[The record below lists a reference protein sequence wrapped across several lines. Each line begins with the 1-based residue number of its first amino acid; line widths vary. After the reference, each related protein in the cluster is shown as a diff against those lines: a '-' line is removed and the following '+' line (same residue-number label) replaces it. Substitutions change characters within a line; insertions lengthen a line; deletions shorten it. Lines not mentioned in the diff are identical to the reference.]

1 MGGARVWKNLVIGL
15 VVGIHVVTDY
25 RHRTVVGPAGYRR
38 QGNIDHIIAE
48 TSSIGP
54 SAGYGP
60 ALIIDGSI
68 SANKAQPVEFRLAG
82 QAHGTGGC
90 VHADD
95 VRDVHGRQR
104 LVKQG
109 VAHAID
115 LDPPAC
121 LNGFVP
127 IASQG
132 ELPAADS
139 GVDPHAIGLTN

>member
-1 MGGARVWKNLVIGL
+1 MGGCRIRKNLVIGL

-25 RHRTVVGPAGYRR
+25 RHRIVARSAGNRR
-38 QGNIDHIIAE
+38 QGDIDHIIAE
-48 TSSIGP
+48 ASSIGP
-54 SAGYGP
+54 SAGYDP
-60 ALIIDGSI
+60 VLIIDGGI
-68 SANKAQPVEFRLAG
+68 TANKAQPVEISLAG
-82 QAHGTGGC
+82 QGHGSGGRINT
-90 VHADD
+90 DD
-95 VRDVHGRQR
+95 IRDVHGRQR